1 MIYGV
6 IFLLRE
12 RGCSIATPID
22 FEEPAGNKLF
32 HTQIKTSCLW
42 WFPKIGLP
50 PDHPFIDGFSL
61 INHPFWVP
69 AFMETPVYVIFSFD
83 PFFNI
88 SFKMFQV
95 YLLDVEPAFSDTRN
109 RRPMQTADD
118 LKKSLAVRTA
128 SFKKQ
133 TLVTWLNINHPM
145 FDGLYHP

>member
-1 MIYGV
+1 
-6 IFLLRE
+6 
-12 RGCSIATPID
+12 
-22 FEEPAGNKLF
+22 
-32 HTQIKTSCLW
+32 
-42 WFPKIGLP
+42 
-50 PDHPFIDGFSL
+50 
-61 INHPFWVP
+61 
-69 AFMETPVYVIFSFD
+69 METPVYVIFSFD

-133 TLVTWLNINHPM
+133 TLVTWLNINHPI